1 MDLHDTIINFDSTST
16 VSKDNRLVETRFFSS
31 SLGVDSNHT
40 KGIPN
45 FFKKDIESQLHG
57 DRNACVK
64 WLLRDVMDLL
74 NRNLINFVVDIE
86 ALNIFSVPFNNI
98 NEFIHIVIT
107 SKRYM
112 CIMDLIFMQNILNQ
126 FFVHASGLLY
136 LSVKLD
142 TTSLL
147 LSK

>member
-16 VSKDNRLVETRFFSS
+16 VSKDNRLAKIRSLSS

-40 KGIPN
+40 KSIPN
-45 FFKKDIESQLHG
+45 FFKKDIESQLHS

-64 WLLRDVMDLL
+64 WCLRDFMDLL
-74 NRNLINFVVDIE
+74 NRNLINFVIDIE
-86 ALNIFSVPFNNI
+86 ALNIFSVPFNHI

-112 CIMDLIFMQNILNQ
+112 SIMDLIFMQNIL
-126 FFVHASGLLY
+126 
-136 LSVKLD
+136 
-142 TTSLL
+142 T
-147 LSK
+147 